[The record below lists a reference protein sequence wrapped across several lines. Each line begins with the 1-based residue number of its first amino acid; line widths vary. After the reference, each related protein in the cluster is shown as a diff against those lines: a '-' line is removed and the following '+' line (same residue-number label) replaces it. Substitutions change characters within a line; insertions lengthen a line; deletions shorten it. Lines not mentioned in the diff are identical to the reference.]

1 MKIIAKLNLGKPGI
15 VRIVIVLEYT
25 VLEEAEGITIFDE
38 MQPIN
43 IIIPYKMV
51 KCCYKIKLSYNNDI
65 SLSK

>member
-43 IIIPYKMV
+43 IIIPYKWLNAV
-51 KCCYKIKLSYNNDI
+51 IKLNYHTI
-65 SLSK
+65 MIYH